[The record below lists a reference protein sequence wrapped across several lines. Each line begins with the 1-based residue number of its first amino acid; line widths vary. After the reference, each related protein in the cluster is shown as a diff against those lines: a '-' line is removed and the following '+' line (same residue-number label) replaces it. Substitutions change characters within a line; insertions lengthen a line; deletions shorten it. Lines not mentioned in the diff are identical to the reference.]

1 VVELV
6 LQEAARGN
14 RVLAAAASNIAVDNL
29 VERLVA
35 AAPKLKVVRLGH
47 PARLLPQVMGLYVL
61 CRGWRRMVAGTVVAG
76 VFFKE
81 GEGGKGLHEGVS
93 RVWCDHW
100 SPCQQVGPP
109 RPPAATGDAV

>member
-47 PARLLPQVMGLYVL
+47 PARLLPQVML
-61 CRGWRRMVAGTVVAG
+61 CRCGRGETSCLWGFMAG
-76 VFFKE
+76 VCSEKGKE
-81 GEGGKGLHEGVS
+81 G
-93 RVWCDHW
+93 
-100 SPCQQVGPP
+100 
-109 RPPAATGDAV
+109 A